1 MIKKLILSAFAIF
14 CSAGMLM
21 AQSTMSD
28 QQVLDYTKAAV
39 AKGKSHTEIAK
50 ELALKG
56 VTRTQAERVKKL
68 YESQQ
73 NQKEGTNKKQT
84 NRQITRNDSTYTQQ
98 QQLRTPA
105 LTTKIKKPIPAETK
119 DRLVYSDADT
129 TSISENDEVQIFGRE
144 IFQNRDLNFM
154 PSENLATPKNYRLG
168 PGDEVIIDI
177 FGANQTTLRDE
188 ISPEGSINVDILGP
202 IYLNGLTIEQ
212 ANNFLKQRLS
222 SIYAG
227 LTSEGEQ
234 TDIRLSLGQIR
245 SIMVNVLGEVANPGT
260 YNISSFS
267 TVLHA
272 LYTAGGVMGVGSLR
286 DIKVVRNGKTVS
298 SVDIYDLLI
307 NGSRQ
312 NDIRLEEGDVILV
325 PAYKCL
331 VEARGKVKRPMFFEM
346 KEGESLEAL
355 INYAGGYES
364 NAYTQS
370 LTVIRQNGKEYE
382 VCSVDNNEYG
392 TFALKNGDEV
402 EVGELL
408 SRFNNRVKID
418 GAVYRKGLYQLGG
431 KVTTVKSLIEKAD
444 GLLPEAFTTRAILH
458 REKTDRSLEVVSVD
472 LAGILNGTA
481 PDIPL
486 RNNDVLFVPSIY
498 DLKDQGTLTIYGEV
512 AKPGVFKYA
521 ENTTLEDLIL
531 QAGGLLESASTAQVD
546 VARRVKNTNSLTAQS
561 EIAETYSFSLKNGF
575 VIEGEPGF
583 ILKPYD
589 EVFVRTSPSYS
600 EQQHVTVTGEVNFTG
615 QFAMSE
621 REQRISSIIKRA
633 GGITDFAY
641 TRGARLARR
650 MTEEE
655 ITRAKEKLETL
666 EQSGDSLKLDKKIEE
681 YYYVGI
687 NLDKALAN
695 PGSDYDI
702 VLHDGDRIEIP
713 TYNNTVKISGTVLYP
728 NTVTYD
734 KKLSINDYIK
744 MAGGYAQDANKKK
757 VYVISMNGMVSKGRK
772 HMDIE
777 PGSEIVVP
785 MKKKRPNTL
794 QETMAIATTATSL
807 ATTIAAITAL
817 FK

>member
-73 NQKEGTNKKQT
+73 DQKEGTNKKQT

-129 TSISENDEVQIFGRE
+129 TSTSENDEVQIFGRE

-154 PSENLATPKNYRLG
+154 PSENLATPENYRLG

-212 ANNFLKQRLS
+212 ANTFLKQRLS

-312 NDIRLEEGDVILV
+312 NDIRLEEGDVILI

-355 INYAGGYES
+355 INYAGGYDS
-364 NAYTQS
+364 DAYTQS

-382 VCSVDNNEYG
+382 VYSVDNNEYG
-392 TFALKNGDEV
+392 TFVLKNGDEV

-458 REKTDRSLEVVSVD
+458 REKTDRSLEVLSVD

-521 ENTTLEDLIL
+521 GNTTLEDLIL

-583 ILKPYD
+583 VLKPYD

-702 VLHDGDRIEIP
+702 VLRDGDRIEVW
-713 TYNNTVKISGTVLYP
+713 Y
-728 NTVTYD
+728 
-734 KKLSINDYIK
+734 
-744 MAGGYAQDANKKK
+744 GYRCA
-757 VYVISMNGMVSKGRK
+757 
-772 HMDIE
+772 
-777 PGSEIVVP
+777 
-785 MKKKRPNTL
+785 
-794 QETMAIATTATSL
+794 
-807 ATTIAAITAL
+807 
-817 FK
+817 